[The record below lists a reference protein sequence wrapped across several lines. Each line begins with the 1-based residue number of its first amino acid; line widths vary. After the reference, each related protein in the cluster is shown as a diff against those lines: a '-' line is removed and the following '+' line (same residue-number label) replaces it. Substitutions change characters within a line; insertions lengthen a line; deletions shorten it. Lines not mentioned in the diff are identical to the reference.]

1 MGRQNDGD
9 NVMKIKFTVVKGKVS
24 SPSEISVGKDWKEQI
39 YGEYE
44 IKELTA
50 QEGIDALNELVSEL
64 TEPERITPAIY
75 KQKLLEKAV
84 THDGKAFKIEN
95 LNQIPNKLYNILLAS
110 NETLN
115 NISDKEAR
123 FLLSPS
129 SSNSQSSIQP

>member
-9 NVMKIKFTVVKGKVS
+9 NVMKIKFTVVKGAASK
-24 SPSEISVGKDWKEQI
+24 SEISIGEDWKEEY

-50 QEGIDALNELVSEL
+50 QDGIDALDELVL
-64 TEPERITPAIY
+64 QFTEPERITTTIY

-84 THDGKAFKIEN
+84 THNGKNFKVEN
-95 LNQIPNKLYNILLAS
+95 FNQIPNKLYNILLVA
-110 NETLN
+110 NERLN

-129 SSNSQSSIQP
+129 SSNSPSSTQQ

>member
-9 NVMKIKFTVVKGKVS
+9 NVMKIKFTVVKGVASK
-24 SPSEISVGKDWKEQI
+24 SEISIGEDWKEEV

-50 QEGIDALNELVSEL
+50 QDGIDALNELVSEL

-84 THDGKAFKIEN
+84 IHNGKALKVEN
-95 LNQIPNKLYNILLAS
+95 FNQIPNKLYNILLAS
-110 NETLN
+110 NERLN
-115 NISDKEAR
+115 NISDEEAR

-129 SSNSQSSIQP
+129 SSNNQSSIQP

>member
-9 NVMKIKFTVVKGKVS
+9 NLMHIKFTVVKGVASK
-24 SPSEISVGKDWKEQI
+24 SEISIGEDWKEEY

-50 QEGIDALNELVSEL
+50 QDGIDALDELVL
-64 TEPERITPAIY
+64 QFTEPERITTTIY

-84 THDGKAFKIEN
+84 THNGKNFKVEN
-95 LNQIPNKLYNILLAS
+95 FNQIPNKLYNILLAA
-110 NETLN
+110 NERLN

-129 SSNSQSSIQP
+129 SSNSPSSTQQ